1 MIVMGIESSCD
12 ETGVGIVR
20 WHEDGTCE
28 LLADEVASS
37 VDQHARFGGVVPEI
51 ASRAHL
57 EAIVPAMRR
66 ALSAA
71 GVARPDALAVTIGP
85 GLAGALLVGVAAAKG
100 YAAAWDIP
108 LFALNHLG
116 GHVAVDTLEHGPMP
130 PCVALLVSGGHTHL
144 LHVTD
149 LADPILEL
157 GSTVDDAAGEAFD
170 KVARLLDLGFPG
182 GPALDAAAAH
192 GDPRAIPFP
201 RGMTGPRDP
210 RYDFSFS
217 GLKTAVAR
225 YVEAAQ
231 RTGAELPIP
240 DIAASF
246 QESVADVL
254 TMKAV
259 RAAQDVGVDTL
270 VLGGGATANSRIRSM
285 AQERCAA
292 AGLTLR
298 VPKPRLCTDNGVM
311 IATLGAHVIAG
322 GAKPSNLTVA
332 TDPGLPVSTSQ
343 LR

>member
-20 WHEDGTCE
+20 WNPDQTTT

-37 VDQHARFGGVVPEI
+37 VAEHARYGGVVPEV

-57 EAIVPAMRR
+57 EAMVPTMRR
-66 ALSAA
+66 ALEAA
-71 GVARPDALAVTIGP
+71 GIQRPDAIAVTIGP

-100 YAAAWDIP
+100 YAAAWDVP
-108 LFALNHLG
+108 LYAVNHLG

-149 LADPILEL
+149 LGAPITEL
-157 GSTVDDAAGEAFD
+157 GTTVDDAAGEAFD
-170 KVARLLDLGFPG
+170 KVARLLGLGFPG
-182 GPALDAAAAH
+182 GPALDSAAAH
-192 GDPRAIPFP
+192 GDPHAIKFP
-201 RGMTGPRDP
+201 RGMTGPRDA
-210 RYDFSFS
+210 RHDFSFS

-225 YVEAAQ
+225 YVEKCRRDGVEPPVA
-231 RTGAELPIP
+231 

-246 QESVADVL
+246 QEAVADVL
-254 TMKAV
+254 TMKAI
-259 RAAQDVGVDTL
+259 RACGDVGVDTL

-285 AQERCAA
+285 ARERCED
-292 AGLTLR
+292 AGITLR
-298 VPKPRLCTDNGVM
+298 IPKPRLCTDNGVM

-322 GAKPSNLTVA
+322 GASPSALTVA
-332 TDPGLPVSTSQ
+332 TDPGLSVQVSTY
-343 LR
+343 

>member
-1 MIVMGIESSCD
+1 M
-12 ETGVGIVR
+12 
-20 WHEDGTCE
+20 
-28 LLADEVASS
+28 
-37 VDQHARFGGVVPEI
+37 
-51 ASRAHL
+51 
-57 EAIVPAMRR
+57 
-66 ALSAA
+66 
-71 GVARPDALAVTIGP
+71 
-85 GLAGALLVGVAAAKG
+85 
-100 YAAAWDIP
+100 
-108 LFALNHLG
+108 NHLG

-149 LADPILEL
+149 LAEPIVEL

-182 GPALDAAAAH
+182 GPALDAAAVH
-192 GDPRAIPFP
+192 GDPAAIAFP

-231 RTGAELPIP
+231 RTGTELPIP

-246 QESVADVL
+246 QEAVADVL

-285 AQERCAA
+285 AEERCAA

-322 GAKPSNLTVA
+322 GAEPSPLTVA
-332 TDPGLPVSTSQ
+332 TDPGLSVSTSQ
-343 LR
+343 IR